1 MTEHPTSVVAV
12 RRVPNFRRQPG
23 RREEIL
29 DAALEVFFLNGY
41 DRGRLE
47 DVARLAGVGKTA
59 VLYHFRNKL
68 ALVASMVS
76 KHCLPLL
83 PVSGQSAVYSVSAGL
98 ADPAASKVLRFVLGE
113 QRRLPSL
120 GRFYVTALF
129 KRVTSW
135 QALGS
140 ADEVKQVVSE
150 AFGRAAA
157 KVLLEGYPS
166 TGRPDDGNR
175 QDSV

>member
-1 MTEHPTSVVAV
+1 MTQHPSGMTAV

-23 RREEIL
+23 RREEII
-29 DAALEVFFLNGY
+29 DAALDVFFDHGY

-59 VLYHFRNKL
+59 VLYHFRSKL
-68 ALVASMVS
+68 ALVASVVG

-83 PVSGQSAVYSVSAGL
+83 PVAGQSAEQMVAAGL

-120 GRFYVTALF
+120 GRFYVTALLQ
-129 KRVTSW
+129 RVTSW

-140 ADEVKQVVSE
+140 ADEVKQVVST

-157 KVLLEGYPS
+157 RVLLEGYPS
-166 TGRPDDGNR
+166 TGRPDDGNGYP
-175 QDSV
+175 SA

>member
-1 MTEHPTSVVAV
+1 MTEHQPHIVAE

-23 RREEIL
+23 RREEIV
-29 DAALEVFFLNGY
+29 DAALQVFFINGY

-47 DVARLAGVGKTA
+47 DVAKLAGVGKAA
-59 VLYHFRNKL
+59 VLYHFHSKL
-68 ALVASMVS
+68 ALVASVVG
-76 KHCLPLL
+76 KHCLPLA
-83 PVSGQSAVYSVSAGL
+83 PVSGLTVEGMVEAGL
-98 ADPAASKVLRFVLGE
+98 ADPAATKVLRFVLGE

-120 GRFYVTALF
+120 GRFYVTALL

-140 ADEVKQVVSE
+140 ADDVKQVVSA

-166 TGRPDDGNR
+166 TGTAGDDH
-175 QDSV
+175 DLHTA